1 MYVDAECQDPEKPSF
16 SGWLHPSAFWHTEAM
31 TTPTETRF
39 GTDLIE
45 SLEFHP
51 QRTLFVTMELPW
63 VLVTQRLRSRPG
75 HVEFVRS
82 MERTVLDQVTETLP
96 PVDTVI
102 GVGGGSALDFAKY
115 LAWKRDLRLILIPSI
130 VSVDACVTS
139 SIGVRDEGRVHYV
152 GQVKPERLLIDFDL
166 IREAP
171 PRLNRAGAGD
181 ILSIHTGS
189 FDWLLGHKKDGERYD
204 RQVARRSADLL
215 EELERNAAEISQV
228 SDKGIR
234 TLVELFQAEN
244 DLCEGFGNSR
254 PEEGS
259 EHFFAYNAELRTGK
273 QFVHG
278 EIVCLGVLLM
288 SRLQENEPEWV
299 MGLLENLGVLYRP
312 ADIGLEAGELRDS
325 LSTLDEFCRQE
336 GLPYTIIS
344 EALGAPNAIDAL
356 ISDL

>member
-1 MYVDAECQDPEKPSF
+1 MP
-16 SGWLHPSAFWHTEAM
+16 
-31 TTPTETRF
+31 TPTKARF
-39 GTDLIE
+39 GTSLIE
-45 SLEFHP
+45 SLEFDP
-51 QRTLFVTMELPW
+51 QRTVFVTMELPW
-63 VLVTQRLRSRPG
+63 KLVVPRLRSLPR

-82 MERTVLDQVTETLP
+82 MERTTLDEAATALP
-96 PVDTVI
+96 AVDSVI

-115 LAWKRDLRLILIPSI
+115 LAWKRDLQLILIPSI

-139 SIGVRDEGRVHYV
+139 SIGVRDGGRVHYV
-152 GQVKPERLLIDFDL
+152 GHVKPERLLIDFEL

-189 FDWLLGHKKDGERYD
+189 YDWLLGHTKEGERYD
-204 RQVARRSADLL
+204 RQVARRSAELL
-215 EELERNAAEISQV
+215 RELDRNAAEISQV

-288 SRLQENEPEWV
+288 SRLQDNEPEWV
-299 MGLLENLGVLYRP
+299 MGLLENLRVLYRP
-312 ADIGLEAGELRDS
+312 SDIGLEPKELRDS
-325 LSTLDEFCRQE
+325 LTSLGEFCRQE
-336 GLPYTIIS
+336 GLPYTIIR
-344 EALGAPNAIDAL
+344 ETLGTPNAIDAL

>member
-1 MYVDAECQDPEKPSF
+1 
-16 SGWLHPSAFWHTEAM
+16 M
-31 TTPTETRF
+31 TTRTESHF
-39 GTDLIE
+39 GSELIE
-45 SLEFHP
+45 SLQFDPEN
-51 QRTLFVTMELPW
+51 TVFVTMELPW
-63 VLVTQRLRSRPG
+63 VLVTPRLQSRPR

-82 MERTVLDQVTETLP
+82 MERTALDEAAETLP

-130 VSVDACVTS
+130 VSVDACVTA

-152 GQVKPERLLIDFDL
+152 GHAESETLLVDFDL

-189 FDWLLGHKKDGERYD
+189 FDWLLGHQKEGERYD
-204 RQVARRSADLL
+204 RQIARRAAELL
-215 EELERNAAEISQV
+215 EVLEQNAAEISRV
-228 SDKGIR
+228 TDEGIR
-234 TLVELFQAEN
+234 TLVELFRAEN
-244 DLCEGFGNSR
+244 DLCEEFGNSR

-278 EIVCLGVLLM
+278 EIVCLGILLM
-288 SRLQENEPEWV
+288 SRLQGNRPDWV
-299 MGLLENLGVLYRP
+299 TRLLDDLGLSYRP
-312 ADIGLEAGELRDS
+312 AEIGLEPGELRDS
-325 LSTLDEFCRQE
+325 LSTLAAFCRKE
-336 GLPYTIIS
+336 RLPYTIIG
-344 EALGAPNAIDAL
+344 ETLDVPDAIDAL

>member
-1 MYVDAECQDPEKPSF
+1 MS
-16 SGWLHPSAFWHTEAM
+16 
-31 TTPTETRF
+31 TPNQARF
-39 GTDLIE
+39 GSELIE

-51 QRTLFVTMELPW
+51 EQSVFVTMELPW
-63 VLVTQRLRSRPG
+63 VLITPRLRSRPR

-82 MERTVLDQVTETLP
+82 MERTVLDEAADTLP
-96 PVDTVI
+96 PIDTVI

-115 LAWKRDLRLILIPSI
+115 LAWKRDLRLVLIPSI

-139 SIGVRDEGRVHYV
+139 AIGVRDEGRVHYV
-152 GQVKPERLLIDFDL
+152 GHVEPESTLVDFNL

-181 ILSIHTGS
+181 ILSIHTGC
-189 FDWLLGHKKDGERYD
+189 FDWLLGHEKEGERYD
-204 RQVARRSADLL
+204 RQVARRSSELL
-215 EELERNAAEISQV
+215 EELERNAAEISRV
-228 SDKGIR
+228 TDKGIR

-244 DLCEGFGNSR
+244 DLCEEFGNSR

-278 EIVCLGVLLM
+278 EIVCLGILLM
-288 SRLQENEPEWV
+288 SRLQGNRPEWV
-299 MGLLENLGVLYRP
+299 MSLLENLGLSYRP
-312 ADIGLEAGELRDS
+312 ADIGLESGELRDS
-325 LSTLDEFCRQE
+325 LSTLTEFCRQE
-336 GLPYTIIS
+336 RLPYTIIG
-344 EALGAPNAIDAL
+344 ETLEVPDAIDAL

>member
-1 MYVDAECQDPEKPSF
+1 MP
-16 SGWLHPSAFWHTEAM
+16 
-31 TTPTETRF
+31 TPTETRF
-39 GTDLIE
+39 GTSLIE

-51 QRTLFVTMELPW
+51 QRTVFATMELPW
-63 VLVTQRLRSRPG
+63 KLVAPRLQSLPR

-82 MERTVLDQVTETLP
+82 MERTALDEAAKTLP
-96 PVDTVI
+96 AVDSVI

-139 SIGVRDEGRVHYV
+139 SIGVRDGGRVHYV
-152 GQVKPERLLIDFDL
+152 GHVEPERLLIDFHL
-166 IREAP
+166 IRGAP

-189 FDWLLGHKKDGERYD
+189 YDWLLGHRREGERYD
-204 RQVARRSADLL
+204 KQVARRSAELL
-215 EELERNAAEISQV
+215 RELERNAAQICQV
-228 SDKGIR
+228 TDKGIR

-244 DLCEGFGNSR
+244 DLCERFGNSR

-288 SRLQENEPEWV
+288 SRLQDNQPEWV
-299 MGLLENLGVLYRP
+299 MGLLDDLRVLYRP
-312 ADIGLEAGELRDS
+312 SDIGLEPGELRDS
-325 LSTLDEFCRQE
+325 LATLGEFSRQE
-336 GLPYTIIS
+336 GLPYTIIR
-344 EALGAPNAIDAL
+344 ETLGAPNAIDAL

>member
-1 MYVDAECQDPEKPSF
+1 MP
-16 SGWLHPSAFWHTEAM
+16 
-31 TTPTETRF
+31 TPTEARF

-51 QRTLFVTMELPW
+51 ERTLFVTMELPW
-63 VLVTQRLRSRPG
+63 VLVTPRLRSRPG
-75 HVEFVRS
+75 HVEFARS
-82 MERTVLDQVTETLP
+82 MERSVLDQAAGTLP
-96 PVDTVI
+96 AIDTVI

-139 SIGVRDEGRVHYV
+139 SIGVRDQGRVHYV
-152 GQVKPERLLIDFDL
+152 GQVKPERLLVDFRL

-228 SDKGIR
+228 TDKGIR
-234 TLVELFQAEN
+234 SLVELFQAEN
-244 DLCEGFGNSR
+244 DLCEEFGNSR

-259 EHFFAYNAELRTGK
+259 EHFFAYNAEFRTGK

-278 EIVCLGVLLM
+278 EIVCLGILLM
-288 SRLQENEPEWV
+288 SRLQDNRPQWV
-299 MGLLENLGVLYRP
+299 MALLEDLGVLYRP
-312 ADIGLEAGELRDS
+312 ADIGLEPGELRDS
-325 LSTLDEFCRQE
+325 LSTLHEFCNQE
-336 GLPYTIIS
+336 RLPTSIIGDT
-344 EALGAPNAIDAL
+344 LKVPNAIDAL

>member
-1 MYVDAECQDPEKPSF
+1 MPSQ
-16 SGWLHPSAFWHTEAM
+16 TEL
-31 TTPTETRF
+31 RF
-39 GTDLIE
+39 GTRLVEDLN
-45 SLEFHP
+45 FHP
-51 QRTLFVTMELPW
+51 ERTAFVTMELPW
-63 VLVTQRLRSRPG
+63 VLVTRRLRSRPV

-82 MERTVLDQVTETLP
+82 MERAVLDGAADALP

-102 GVGGGSALDFAKY
+102 GAGGGSALDFAKY
-115 LAWKRDLRLILIPSI
+115 LAWKRDLRLVLIPSI

-152 GQVKPERLLIDFDL
+152 GRVEPERVIVDFDL

-189 FDWLLGHKKDGERYD
+189 FDWLLGHEKDGERYD
-204 RQVARRSADLL
+204 PQTARRAAELL
-215 EELERNAAEISQV
+215 RELERNAAEISQV
-228 SDKGIR
+228 SDGGIR

-244 DLCEGFGNSR
+244 DLCQEFGNSR

-278 EIVCLGVLLM
+278 EIVCLGILLM
-288 SRLQENEPEWV
+288 SRLQHNRPEWV
-299 MGLLENLGVLYRP
+299 LDLLENLGVWYRP
-312 ADIGLEAGELRDS
+312 KDIGLETEELRDC
-325 LSTLDEFCRQE
+325 LVTLDEFCRQE
-336 GLPYTIIS
+336 RLPHTIIP
-344 EALGAPNAIDAL
+344 EALGSPDAVEAL

>member
-1 MYVDAECQDPEKPSF
+1 MRGVKNRKTRAFPVGCVRAH
-16 SGWLHPSAFWHTEAM
+16 SGIIGPCPTATEAS
-31 TTPTETRF
+31 F
-39 GTDLIE
+39 GTELIA
-45 SLEFHP
+45 SLEFDP
-51 QRTLFVTMELPW
+51 ERTLFVTMELPGSSI
-63 VLVTQRLRSRPG
+63 TPRLPSLPR

-82 MERTVLDQVTETLP
+82 MERTALDEAAKTLP

-139 SIGVRDEGRVHYV
+139 SIGVRDERSGPLRR
-152 GQVKPERLLIDFDL
+152 PREARAPPRRLRPDP
-166 IREAP
+166 RAP

-189 FDWLLGHKKDGERYD
+189 FDWLLGYRKDGERYD
-204 RQVARRSADLL
+204 RQVARRAAELL
-215 EELERNAAEISQV
+215 RELERNAAEISQV

-273 QFVHG
+273 QFIHG
-278 EIVCLGVLLM
+278 EIVCLGILLM
-288 SRLQENEPEWV
+288 SRLQENRPEWV
-299 MGLLENLGVLYRP
+299 MGLLEDLGVLYRP
-312 ADIGLEAGELRDS
+312 SDIGLEPGELRDS

-336 GLPYTIIS
+336 GLPYTIIR

>member
-1 MYVDAECQDPEKPSF
+1 
-16 SGWLHPSAFWHTEAM
+16 
-31 TTPTETRF
+31 
-39 GTDLIE
+39 
-45 SLEFHP
+45 
-51 QRTLFVTMELPW
+51 
-63 VLVTQRLRSRPG
+63 
-75 HVEFVRS
+75 
-82 MERTVLDQVTETLP
+82 
-96 PVDTVI
+96 VI

-115 LAWKRDLRLILIPSI
+115 LAWKRSLQLTLIPSI

-152 GQVKPERLLIDFDL
+152 GHVKPQSLLVDFNL

-189 FDWLLGHKKDGERYD
+189 FDWLLGHKKEGERYD
-204 RQVARRSADLL
+204 RQVARRSAELL
-215 EELERNAAEISQV
+215 AELKRNAAEISQV
-228 SDKGIR
+228 TDNGIR

-244 DLCEGFGNSR
+244 DLCEEFGNSR

-278 EIVCLGVLLM
+278 EIVCLGILLM
-288 SRLQENEPEWV
+288 SRLQVNRPEWV
-299 MGLLENLGVLYRP
+299 MSLLEDLGVRYRP
-312 ADIGLEAGELRDS
+312 TDIGLELGELRDS
-325 LSTLDEFCRQE
+325 LSTLDEFCRQAR
-336 GLPYTIIS
+336 LPYTIIRDT
-344 EALGAPNAIDAL
+344 LKVPDAINAL